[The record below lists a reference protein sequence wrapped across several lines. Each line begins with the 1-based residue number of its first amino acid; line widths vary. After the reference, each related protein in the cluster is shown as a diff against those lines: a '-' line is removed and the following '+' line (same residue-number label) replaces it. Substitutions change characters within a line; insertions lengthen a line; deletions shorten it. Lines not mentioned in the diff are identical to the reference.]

1 MRGVYGEGKWREWML
16 TDGRGQDLYIAFSGG
31 AFPSGHFLTLISNLY
46 TPKSR
51 TSSLF
56 HRTPPLSS

>member
-1 MRGVYGEGKWREWML
+1 MTWCASS
-16 TDGRGQDLYIAFSGG
+16 QDLYIAFSGG

-51 TSSLF
+51 ESLQE
-56 HRTPPLSS
+56 HLPSIPR